1 MAQTG
6 LLPANNVTPAD
17 SQADG
22 SRPSVPSVAE
32 LVGFA
37 AYMLV
42 VGANQPDYA
51 TLFTT
56 LGRALS
62 GQPLDDV
69 WAPVVSP
76 ASEVPSPALQPAGAQ
91 LDCDSV
97 PAPLVRA
104 GAETDWLLVAAAA
117 RAAAASF

>member
-1 MAQTG
+1 
-6 LLPANNVTPAD
+6 
-17 SQADG
+17 
-22 SRPSVPSVAE
+22 
-32 LVGFA
+32 
-37 AYMLV
+37 MLV
-42 VGANQPDYA
+42 VGADQPDYA

-69 WAPVVSP
+69 WLPVVTP
-76 ASEVPSPALQPAGAQ
+76 ATPDVPSPTLQPSGAQ
-91 LDCDSV
+91 LDCDTV

-104 GAETDWLLVAAAA
+104 GAETDWLLVAAAT